1 MKKVFF
7 ALCLLAAISAKA
19 QKTSITVEVENFRN
33 EKGVCRAYLFDDAK
47 SFPSETNKA
56 VASKAV
62 KVNGNKAILTFENV
76 PTGTYAIAIIHDEN
90 NNNTLDANFI
100 GIPKEGFGASKNV
113 LPSLSKPL
121 FKDNAFKVS
130 NEPSKFK
137 VQLRYQL

>member
-7 ALCLLAAISAKA
+7 SLCLLAAISGKA

-33 EKGVCRAYLFDDAK
+33 EKGVCRAYLFDDDK
-47 SFPSETNKA
+47 SFPSESDKA
-56 VASKAV
+56 VASKSV
-62 KVNGNKAILTFENV
+62 KINGSKATLTFENV

-113 LPSLSKPL
+113 LPSMSKPL

-130 NEPSKFK
+130 SQPVKLVVK
-137 VQLRYQL
+137 LRY